1 MLKDCKADFEAM
13 LSLTPACIEDLQ
25 WRVDHIETAYKPIL
39 HKNADVIMHSDA
51 SKAGWGAVIA
61 Q

>member
-1 MLKDCKADFEAM
+1 M